1 MAKRVADVLSAA
13 SMDADPD
20 YRRAAAMAL
29 GLKGGA
35 TGSFNEVIDRIY
47 GDVRQP
53 APPAK
58 PPPATEDPLHPS
70 PRDFGASPT
79 VSTAPSRITLR
90 EACALALLRNP
101 ALAGYGHSVH
111 TQVEKKRAPQGPLV
125 VAGGAPQGL
134 ARVDRDPDVVH
145 GPGLVVDAL
154 RARPLDQEGEGRG
167 AGGVRRVGGAGVR
180 VWAGETA
187 GDFGAV

>member
-20 YRRAAAMAL
+20 YRRAAAMGI

-58 PPPATEDPLHPS
+58 PPEAPEAAPAVKPAEKPE
-70 PRDFGASPT
+70 A
-79 VSTAPSRITLR
+79 AP
-90 EACALALLRNP
+90 AVKP
-101 ALAGYGHSVH
+101 AEKAEEKPA
-111 TQVEKKRAPQGPLV
+111 EKKT
-125 VAGGAPQGL
+125 
-134 ARVDRDPDVVH
+134 
-145 GPGLVVDAL
+145 
-154 RARPLDQEGEGRG
+154 E
-167 AGGVRRVGGAGVR
+167 
-180 VWAGETA
+180 
-187 GDFGAV
+187 